1 MVPPILSG
9 EVNSILLDFQL
20 KYLTFKVNPAM
31 STSQAIRERIA
42 SQPTGEPFTPAL
54 FSGLGSRAAIDQA
67 LMRLAKTGNVE
78 RIGHGL
84 YLVPKT
90 GRFGIKAM
98 PSPEQAARI
107 VAEAE
112 GATIEIHGAEAA
124 RRLGLSTQ
132 MPAQAVFQTTGSSH
146 QIRLGKLIVRL
157 QHVAPRKLALAG
169 RPAGQALSALWY
181 LGRSQVTP
189 NTFKQIAKKLPADEF
204 EALSRAKASMPAW
217 MVEALARYERS
228 EPAHA

>member
-1 MVPPILSG
+1 M
-9 EVNSILLDFQL
+9 N
-20 KYLTFKVNPAM
+20 
-31 STSQAIRERIA
+31 TSQAIRERIA
-42 SQPTGEPFTPAL
+42 SQPAGEPFTPAL
-54 FSGLGSRAAIDQA
+54 FAGLGSRAAIDQT
-67 LMRLAKTGNVE
+67 LMRLTKGGSIE

-98 PSPEQAARI
+98 PAPEQVART

-132 MPAQAVFQTTGSSH
+132 MPAQVVFWTTGSSH

-189 NTFKQIAKKLPADEF
+189 QTFKQLAKKLPAAEF
-204 EALSRAKASMPAW
+204 EVLSRAKASMPAW
-217 MVEALARYERS
+217 MVEALTRYEQG
-228 EPAHA
+228 ELAHA